1 MQPSIAFFLSLTQFQ
16 LICLGT
22 TIYAT
27 LQTLWNLWAMAADL
41 THYRMEATKAPA
53 KEFALPMKKKMALYL
68 NRGEYN
74 SFLISAL
81 CVVLSCFLLLYAS
94 FPSGM
99 AIPK

>member
-1 MQPSIAFFLSLTQFQ
+1 
-16 LICLGT
+16 
-22 TIYAT
+22 
-27 LQTLWNLWAMAADL
+27 MAADL
-41 THYRMEATKAPA
+41 THYRMEAMKLPA
-53 KEFALPMKKKMALYL
+53 KAFAQPLKKKMALYL

-99 AIPK
+99 AITTLVFFIVEMTLSRIAAKYPETKKD